1 MPNLFRHPTCKVNDL
16 LSYRI
21 IYKLAFRLHLNLI
34 NMLYKQGHVYI
45 MSNTYRTTFYIGVTS
60 NLASRVWQH
69 INNEGSLFVKKYK
82 LYDLVFYEYFE
93 RITDGIAREK
103 QLKNWHQDW
112 KINLIKSMNPEMKDL
127 KDQLDMA

>member
-1 MPNLFRHPTCKVNDL
+1 M
-16 LSYRI
+16 
-21 IYKLAFRLHLNLI
+21 IYE
-34 NMLYKQGHVYI
+34 QGHVYI

-60 NLASRVWQH
+60 NLAARVWQH

-103 QLKNWHQDW
+103 QLKNWHHEW
-112 KINLIKSMNPEMKDL
+112 KVNLIKSMNPEMKDL